1 MALFDTLLPNGSAD
15 AVAVFDQNFNQ
26 IWVAARPV
34 KINVRESKKVMEH
47 PVETGEVITDHV
59 VIQPLEIELSTV
71 AQSADYRNVY
81 AEIKSYFLKSTLV
94 VVQTRTSNYD
104 QMLISDMPHEEDPA
118 LYDAITMVIKL
129 RHVEFVSAQFGT
141 LPPSKVKNPANA
153 STTNRGQQQGAD
165 VPPKRKTSAA
175 VSAVDGIGDTIH
187 GWYK

>member
-15 AVAVFDQNFNQ
+15 AVAVYDQNFLQ
-26 IWVAARPV
+26 IWSGARPV
-34 KINVRESKKVMEH
+34 KINVKESKKVMEH

-59 VIQPLEIELSTV
+59 VLQPLEIELSVV

-94 VVQTRTSNYD
+94 VIQTRTSNYD
-104 QMLISDMPHEEDPA
+104 QMLISDLPHEEEPA

-129 RHVEFVSAQFGT
+129 RRVEFVSAQFGT

-153 STTNRGQQQGAD
+153 STADRGQQQGAE
-165 VPPKRKTSAA
+165 RKTSAA
-175 VSAVDGIGDTIH
+175 ASAADGIKD
-187 GWYK
+187 WFK